1 MLVVKKDGGKEEDE
15 GGVLKK
21 GMQGRKKGMGGG
33 RMKGC
38 RTQGDTNIEE
48 GDEKR
53 HWVVVKGGRT
63 VYFFDIL
70 QSPCYLLK
78 MAQSVL
84 FIDPRT

>member
-1 MLVVKKDGGKEEDE
+1 MLLACFVCVCEKEGRGKRRRRREKGTPVSE
-15 GGVLKK
+15 K

-63 VYFFDIL
+63 VYFFDIP
-70 QSPCYLLK
+70 QSPC
-78 MAQSVL
+78 
-84 FIDPRT
+84 TC

>member
-53 HWVVVKGGRT
+53 HWVSSERWKNRI
-63 VYFFDIL
+63 FF
-70 QSPCYLLK
+70 
-78 MAQSVL
+78 
-84 FIDPRT
+84 